1 MNKLIIALTII
12 FLNST
17 IFGMKQELSQSPA
30 TMLHDELKKHIVLDL
45 VKNVHHYVHKNN
57 PAQASDIIL
66 KVSFINK
73 YFYNELEKERTDPV
87 TTRQIIYNLKT
98 MCHPLLSESFI
109 LHTFKTLG
117 AKKCINL
124 SRQLYSFDKNMDNVE
139 TLTTQGAL
147 LNYRNKN
154 ALYIIQYAALSRGD
168 LSRRYLKK
176 LLTLGANPN
185 VKAQYDPTALGIA
198 INQQD
203 LNKIALILKHN
214 PHDKCWENAFD
225 TANEQLIS
233 LVMDYATPAD
243 LTQGLITCTQREY
256 HPVIMERFI
265 EKGASIEQTLT
276 TLLEERFNKFVYYDT
291 KPINNEEPFTQSISY
306 LLNHPNIDASFAA
319 DFKRTSEI
327 YENCKRKREEN
338 EQHAIKNRKQIASSI
353 KNYKRRKK

>member
-1 MNKLIIALTII
+1 MNKLIIALTIL

-17 IFGMKQELSQSPA
+17 IFGMKRELTESPVI
-30 TMLHDELKKHIVLDL
+30 MLHDELKKRIVLDL
-45 VKNVHHYVHKNN
+45 GKNVHHYVHKNN

-73 YFYNELEKERTDPV
+73 YFYSELEKERTDPV

-98 MCHPLLSESFI
+98 ISHPFLSESTI
-109 LHTFKTLG
+109 LHRFKTLG

-124 SRQLYSFDKNMDNVE
+124 SQQLYNFDKNMDNIE
-139 TLTTQGAL
+139 TLIAQGAL

-154 ALYIIQYAALSRGD
+154 ALYIIQYAALNRSD
-168 LSRRYLKK
+168 LGRRYLKK

-203 LNKIALILKHN
+203 FNKIALILKHN

-225 TANEQLIS
+225 IANDQIFYFI
-233 LVMDYATPAD
+233 MDNSTSDD
-243 LTQGLITCTQREY
+243 LTQGLIVCIKRGY
-256 HPVIMERFI
+256 HPQLIKRFI
-265 EKGASIEQTLT
+265 KKGASIEQTLAA
-276 TLLEERFNKFVYYDT
+276 LLEEKFNKFVYYNT

-306 LLNHPNIDASFAA
+306 LLNHRKIDASFAA
-319 DFKRTSEI
+319 DFKKACTM
-327 YENCKRKREEN
+327 YESWKRKREEN
-338 EQHAIKNRKQIASSI
+338 EQHAINNRKQIASSI